1 MCCPARP
8 RHRPRAPQPGPA
20 FLGPARPS
28 CTLRAIHTS
37 GAWCAE
43 GVPRRSVR
51 RPESQLW
58 LSTSNSA
65 RNSLTTHS
73 NIEFTSLEL
82 QRFWGI
88 SKNDRDKLRAKFG
101 WRWCRCFPR
110 VPHPGPVDQVAW
122 LPETIVACARW
133 CLCGIETAVAFAGE
147 KWVFLVCFSVAKVP
161 LVSMVAVQGRA
172 VVMVVSCLPT
182 SVVAEVSLVSPSSP
196 QCVLCAKKFAPRGLV
211 VGVSAKKFALHA
223 QNTPKSAFL
232 RLQGELFRGWGV
244 GGGVKSRVLWRLV

>member
-101 WRWCRCFPR
+101 WRWCRCRPR
-110 VPHPGPVDQVAW
+110 VPQAGSLGQAAC
-122 LPETIVACARW
+122 LSETV
-133 CLCGIETAVAFAGE
+133 VAFVGTGRVLTETVIAYAGE
-147 KWVFLVCFSVAKVP
+147 NWVFLACISVAKVP
-161 LVSMVAVQGRA
+161 LVS
-172 VVMVVSCLPT
+172 
-182 SVVAEVSLVSPSSP
+182 
-196 QCVLCAKKFAPRGLV
+196 
-211 VGVSAKKFALHA
+211 
-223 QNTPKSAFL
+223 
-232 RLQGELFRGWGV
+232 
-244 GGGVKSRVLWRLV
+244 VKSRVLWRLV